1 MRELLRRG
9 DLLPGHVEDETL
21 RRLPGVGRLRRT
33 IRREWDNALHDT
45 ESLLEDDVLAWLTRR
60 GLGSFVTQ
68 HEVDVPDPSLPAMAS
83 GRLRERRFRLDIAW
97 PARRVAIEVLGA
109 RWHADELATAAR
121 RHRRQLLEDA
131 GWTIIDVRADDLH
144 GTAAGTLAMRLAA
157 VVSG

>member
-45 ESLLEDDVLAWLTRR
+45 ESLLEDDVLAWLTQR
-60 GLGSFVTQ
+60 GLRNFVT
-68 HEVDVPDPSLPAMAS
+68 
-83 GRLRERRFRLDIAW
+83 RLDIAW
-97 PARRVAIEVLGA
+97 PTRRVAIEVLGA

-144 GTAAGTLAMRLAA
+144 GTAAGTLATRLAA